1 MGANIEHQ
9 LLCRII
15 HDQDFH
21 TVQKLKIDESCF
33 LTDSQTKE
41 VFRFIR
47 DHYHN
52 EMTFGSVPSW
62 QILQSRFYGFPWAPS
77 YDTLPTLCSEIK
89 RQKLTAEIL
98 SLQDEILQSVNVD
111 PLAALDRIREAAIR
125 LTSENDTQSNDM
137 LMSASYE
144 KLYSEYN
151 TLANQG
157 GLVGIPWPW
166 QLLND
171 DTQGIQDG
179 QFIIIYGRPK
189 NMKSW
194 LALVIA
200 AYAYKLGMRVL
211 FWSLEMEEIMVIRR
225 VAALLTCVDYGK
237 WKGAKLD
244 PATRDQ
250 VFQAISF
257 MKAEEQNQQ
266 QGTHSPA
273 FLAVRPRGKGSGI
286 SALHAKI
293 REFQPDVVFVDAMY
307 RMRDD
312 RQNIRT
318 IDWKAIAHI
327 SQDLKDTAALFQVPV
342 FGITQANRGAN
353 KDPKKSDMDEVAYS
367 DALAQDCDLCIR
379 VSKQIDQATHEP
391 ELVLSF
397 PGARETALEAF
408 VIHGIPATN
417 FSFKR
422 HTVQD
427 PNAPQQPQQQQGG
440 GGSKGGGGRGGGN
453 QAPIL
458 PAYGR

>member
-21 TVQKLKIDESCF
+21 TVAKMKVDESCF
-33 LTDSQTKE
+33 LSDSQAKE
-41 VFRFIR
+41 VFRFIKE
-47 DHYHN
+47 HYHN
-52 EMTFGSVPSW
+52 EATYGSVPSW
-62 QILQSRFYGFPWAPS
+62 QILQSRYYGFPWSPS
-77 YDTLPTLCSEIK
+77 YDSLPTLCNEVK
-89 RQKLTAEIL
+89 RQKLVADIL
-98 SLQDEILQSVNVD
+98 ELQDDVLQRVNVD

-137 LMSASYE
+137 LMSGAYD

-166 QLLND
+166 QILND

-179 QFIIIYGRPK
+179 QFIVIYGRPK

-225 VAALLTCVDYGK
+225 TAALLTGVDYGK
-237 WKGAKLD
+237 FKGAKLD
-244 PATRDQ
+244 PATRDR

-257 MKAEEQNQQ
+257 MKEEEKAQQ
-266 QGTHSPA
+266 SGGHSPA
-273 FLAVRPRGKGSGI
+273 FLAVKPKGKGAGVS
-286 SALHAKI
+286 SLHAKI
-293 REFQPDVVFVDAMY
+293 QEFQPDIVFVDAMY

-327 SQDLKDTAALFQVPV
+327 SQDLKDTASVFQVPV

-353 KDPKKSDMDEVAYS
+353 KDPKKSDMEEVAYS

-391 ELVLSF
+391 ELVLTF
-397 PGARETALEAF
+397 PGARETSLEAF

-417 FSFKR
+417 FLFKR
-422 HTVQD
+422 VTVQD
-427 PNAPQQPQQQQGG
+427 PNAPQQQPQQQGNSG
-440 GGSKGGGGRGGGN
+440 KGGKGGASG
-453 QAPIL
+453 PVIL